1 MSGNS
6 LSGLLAELGRRSLT
20 GSCLGLVIVGLQQTP
35 LDGLASLRLFADL
48 DTALL
53 GLLAGLGCSLTGSAH
68 QYRNNIKDQA
78 EVPYDSAGRRTTGLV
93 KTTLDL
99 RPGAEL
105 LLAGTGSGT
114 GRVLRYCPT
123 QQVR

>member
-6 LSGLLAELGRRSLT
+6 LSALLAELGRRSLT

-53 GLLAGLGCSLTGSAH
+53 GLLTGLGCSLTGSAH
-68 QYRNNIKDQA
+68 QHRNIKEQA
-78 EVPYDSAGRRTTGLV
+78 EVPYDSAGRRTTSLV
-93 KTTLDL
+93 RTVLDL